1 MVLVNGKIVTVD
13 AAMSRKVDNAPPLP
27 EGYVMDAMAKAVV
40 KKFGGEEMLEKVADG
55 TARGEGLADQLPG
68 EEKISDSVA

>member
-1 MVLVNGKIVTVD
+1 MERAVD

-40 KKFGGEEMLEKVADG
+40 KKFGGEDMLEKVADG
-55 TARGEGLADQLPG
+55 SARGEGLGDRLPDQ
-68 EEKISDSVA
+68 EKISDSIA